1 MKKNGKS
8 ASFYGKK
15 LLFLLLDPVVSIVL
29 ALVVGAVMIWV
40 LGVDVGLAYRAL
52 WQGAF
57 GDMNA
62 LANTLLYATPLMFMA
77 FAFAVA
83 YRAGVFNLGAEGQM
97 YIGAI
102 LAAWA
107 GYAVTGIGHVPHIL
121 LVLLA
126 GAVGGGL
133 WGAISATLKAK
144 RGVNEVIT
152 CIMLNYIAINVTNY
166 LVNSRGPLRG
176 GSTLPATP
184 VIQDTARLS
193 KLVAGTRLSSGIL
206 LAVFCAVVLYIF
218 MWKTRAGYKL
228 RAVGMNVQ
236 AAECG
241 GIPTTRYAILTM
253 IIAGA
258 LAGLGGA
265 IEIVGVHSRF
275 YAEFSSGYGFEGIA
289 VSMLG
294 ANHPFGILLSAVLFG
309 ALKNGASAMQIQ
321 AGANA
326 ELVKVLQAL
335 VIFFIACRWS
345 IAKLIECKFGGA
357 ARKDQAGKA
366 GREEG

>member
-1 MKKNGKS
+1 MRNKGKLVFFDGQK
-8 ASFYGKK
+8 A
-15 LLFLLLDPVVSIVL
+15 LFLLLDPVVSILL
-29 ALVVGAVMIWV
+29 ALAAGAVMIWA
-40 LGVDVGLAYRAL
+40 LGIDAGLAYRAL

-57 GDMNA
+57 GDANA
-62 LANTLLYATPLMFMA
+62 LANTLLYAVPLMFMA

-97 YIGAI
+97 YIGAV

-107 GYAVTGIGHVPHIL
+107 GYAVTGLGHTAHIV

-133 WGAISATLKAK
+133 WGAAPAVLKAK

-166 LVNSRGPLRG
+166 LVNTRGPLRG

-193 KLVAGTRLSSGIL
+193 KLIAGTRLSSGIL
-206 LAVFCAVVLYIF
+206 IAVFCGMALYIF

-228 RAVGMNVQ
+228 RAAGLNAQ

-241 GIPTTRYAILTM
+241 GIPTTRCAVTTM

-258 LAGLGGA
+258 LAGMGGA
-265 IEIVGVHSRF
+265 IEIAGVHSRF

-345 IAKLIECKFGGA
+345 IAKLLAYKWGA
-357 ARKDQAGKA
+357 AGKDGGGEA
-366 GREEG
+366 REEDG

>member
-1 MKKNGKS
+1 MKNKEKS
-8 ASFYGKK
+8 TSFFEKRI
-15 LLFLLLDPVVSIVL
+15 FLLLDPLVSILL
-29 ALVVGAVMIWV
+29 ALIAGAVIIGV

-52 WQGAF
+52 WTGAF
-57 GDMNA
+57 GDLNA

-97 YIGAI
+97 YMGAI

-107 GYAVTGIGHVPHIL
+107 GYAVTGLGHTPHIA

-133 WGAISATLKAK
+133 WGAAPALLKAK

-193 KLVAGTRLSSGIL
+193 KLMTGTRLSSGIL
-206 LAVFCAVVLYIF
+206 IAAVCGVLLYIF

-228 RAVGMNVQ
+228 RAAGMNAQ

-241 GIPTTRYAILTM
+241 GIPTTRYAVMTM

-258 LAGLGGA
+258 LAGMGGA
-265 IEIVGVHSRF
+265 VEIAGVHSRF

-294 ANHPFGILLSAVLFG
+294 GNHPFGILFSAILFG

-345 IAKLIECKFGGA
+345 IGKLLESRFAK
-357 ARKDQAGKA
+357 KDRNTGK
-366 GREEG
+366 EEG